1 MTPKPKPSGASPA
14 PPLRE
19 GAAPGLRVVAAQA
32 STDSAGLDLSAVA
45 LMRDLPTV
53 VYATDL
59 AGCLTFYN
67 PAAAALW
74 AAKPALGDATWQD
87 LWRLEDSD
95 GNRIAH
101 AHEIVAAVD
110 TPPPADQE
118 AVVPMVDG
126 TLRTFICTRA
136 PLHNAGGRLVGAVNM
151 LTDISARKTAETAL
165 QEREA
170 HHQLVARESDHRN
183 SNLLATVQAVA
194 RMTRAETVP
203 AFVESFTGRITA
215 LARVHSVLAESRWS
229 GTDLRQLLEDE
240 LAPYRADRASG
251 ITLAGPA
258 VQLGADVGQVMAL
271 VFHEL
276 TTNAAKY
283 GALSS
288 PAGNLAVD
296 WSRAAGEGL
305 HLQWTEHGQG
315 CSGKPSRKGF
325 GSRLIAHSI
334 TVQLGGKADF
344 QWLPQG
350 LTCSIT
356 IPEAKLSGGLA
367 ATDG

>member
-1 MTPKPKPSGASPA
+1 MRPQSD
-14 PPLRE
+14 
-19 GAAPGLRVVAAQA
+19 GAAPGLRVVAGQA
-32 STDSAGLDLSAVA
+32 SADRAGLDLSAVA

-59 AGCLTFYN
+59 MGRLTFYN

-87 LWRLEDSD
+87 LWRLEDSA

-110 TPPPADQE
+110 TPPPAEVE
-118 AVVPMVDG
+118 AVVALIDG
-126 TLRTFICTRA
+126 TVRTFICTRA
-136 PLHNAGGRLVGAVNM
+136 PLHSAGGMLVGAVNM
-151 LTDISARKTAETAL
+151 LTDISARKVAEAAL

-194 RMTRAETVP
+194 RMTRADTVP
-203 AFVESFTGRITA
+203 DFVESFTGRITA
-215 LARVHSVLAESRWS
+215 LARVHSVLAEGRWS

-240 LAPYRADRASG
+240 LAPYRADHESG
-251 ITLAGPA
+251 ITLTGPA
-258 VQLGADVGQVMAL
+258 VHLGADVGQVMAL

-288 PAGNLAVD
+288 PAGNLSVA
-296 WSRAAGEGL
+296 WSRTEGEGL
-305 HLQWTEHGQG
+305 QLQWTEQGQG
-315 CSGKPSRKGF
+315 CRGKPSRKGF
-325 GSRLIAHSI
+325 GSRLIEHSI
-334 TVQLGGKADF
+334 TAQLGGAADF
-344 QWLPQG
+344 NWSPRG
-350 LTCSIT
+350 LACSIT
-356 IPEAKLSGGLA
+356 IPEAKFSA
-367 ATDG
+367 SSADTDA